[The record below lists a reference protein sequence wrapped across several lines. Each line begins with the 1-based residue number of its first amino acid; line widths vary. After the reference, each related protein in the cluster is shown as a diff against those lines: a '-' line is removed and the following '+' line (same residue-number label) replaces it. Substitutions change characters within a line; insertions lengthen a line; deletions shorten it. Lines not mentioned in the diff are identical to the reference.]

1 MRDSGKPL
9 KYRGGKRPR
18 HGVQP
23 LKDGAETCPYRLR
36 SVRQYKEY
44 FTDNV
49 EEKQI
54 DNKFAAYKLLEI
66 LFKEGLIN
74 FSTYTKIE
82 AERKAY
88 AESKHKVSDT

>member
-1 MRDSGKPL
+1 MERKCL
-9 KYRGGKRPR
+9 
-18 HGVQP
+18 
-23 LKDGAETCPYRLR
+23 CRLR
-36 SVRQYKEY
+36 SIRQYKEY
-44 FTDNV
+44 FTVSV

-74 FSTYTKIE
+74 FATYTKIK

-88 AESKHKVSDT
+88 VESKHSDSGA

>member
-1 MRDSGKPL
+1 MERKCL
-9 KYRGGKRPR
+9 
-18 HGVQP
+18 
-23 LKDGAETCPYRLR
+23 CRLR
-36 SVRQYKEY
+36 SIRQYKEY
-44 FTDNV
+44 FTVSV

-74 FSTYTKIE
+74 FATYTKIE

-88 AESKHKVSDT
+88 VESKHNDSGT

>member
-1 MRDSGKPL
+1 MMERKCL
-9 KYRGGKRPR
+9 
-18 HGVQP
+18 
-23 LKDGAETCPYRLR
+23 CCLR
-36 SVRQYKEY
+36 SIRQYKEY
-44 FTDNV
+44 ITESV

-54 DNKFAAYKLLEI
+54 NNKFAAYKLLEI

-88 AESKHKVSDT
+88 AESRYNDGGA